1 MRKIHVPL
9 GAHSYDIFIGQNVC
23 TEISSFCSQENF
35 SPTAMLI
42 VDENV
47 TPLYAE
53 DILDALRA
61 GGLKPKL
68 ATVPAGEVSKSLPMA
83 ENLYTQMI
91 EEELDRKSPIIALG
105 GGVTGDLAGFIAA
118 TYMRGVP
125 FVQVPTSLLAAVDSS
140 VGGKVAVNHILGK
153 NLIGA
158 FYQPQA
164 VFVNLSFLKSLPMR
178 EVRAGLGE
186 IIKYGVIY
194 DPELFAYLEAHTQEI
209 LDLQED
215 CLTHIVARCVEIK
228 AEVVAKDERENGL
241 RRILNFGHTT
251 AHVIEKETHYIGFNH
266 GEAVAIGML
275 VAGKISAALGL
286 CKLDDVKRIENLLH
300 AFAMP
305 TKALGLDV
313 EKMYADTIH
322 DKKAIRGKVHWILM
336 TEIGKVIERADIEEA
351 VVKKAMKGVVE

>member
-9 GAHSYDIFIGQNVC
+9 GAHSYDIFIGHNVC
-23 TEISSFCSQENF
+23 TEISNFCAQEDF
-35 SPTAMLI
+35 SSKAMLI
-42 VDENV
+42 ADEHV
-47 TPLYAE
+47 APLYAKN
-53 DILDALRA
+53 ILNALRA
-61 GGLKPKL
+61 GGLNPKL
-68 ATVPAGEVSKSLPMA
+68 ATIPAGEVSKSLPMA
-83 ENLYTQMI
+83 ENLYTQLI

-140 VGGKVAVNHILGK
+140 VGGKVAVNHLLGK

-164 VFVNLSFLKSLPMR
+164 VFMNLSFLKSLPIR

-186 IIKYGVIY
+186 IVKYGVIY

-209 LDLQED
+209 LALQEE
-215 CLTHIVARCVEIK
+215 CLAHIVARCVEIK
-228 AEVVAKDERENGL
+228 AEVVAKDEKESGL

-266 GEAVAIGML
+266 GEAVAVGML

-286 CKLDDVKRIENLLH
+286 CKWEDVERIENLLR
-300 AFAMP
+300 AFAVP
-305 TKALGLDV
+305 TKAPQLDV
-313 EKMYADTIH
+313 KSMYIDTMH
-322 DKKAIRGKVHWILM
+322 DKKTIGGKVHWILM

-351 VVKKAMKGVVE
+351 VVKKAMKGVIE